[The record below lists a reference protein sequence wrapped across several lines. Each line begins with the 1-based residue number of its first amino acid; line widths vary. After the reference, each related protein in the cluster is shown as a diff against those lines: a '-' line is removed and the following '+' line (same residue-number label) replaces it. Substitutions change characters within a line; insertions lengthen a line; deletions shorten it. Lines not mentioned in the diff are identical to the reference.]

1 MTASIENIFQQ
12 LFLLINISTAFF
24 QDFLSPREALLDVL
38 LAVHV
43 ECKNSEKLKREKA
56 YASFIQKYDSLVT
69 ELNGLKLTKEDFEP
83 KNVIGRGHFGEVI

>member
-1 MTASIENIFQQ
+1 M
-12 LFLLINISTAFF
+12 
-24 QDFLSPREALLDVL
+24 LDVL

-83 KNVIGRGHFGEVI
+83 KNVIGRGHFGEVIIFTILYLRNTSILAM